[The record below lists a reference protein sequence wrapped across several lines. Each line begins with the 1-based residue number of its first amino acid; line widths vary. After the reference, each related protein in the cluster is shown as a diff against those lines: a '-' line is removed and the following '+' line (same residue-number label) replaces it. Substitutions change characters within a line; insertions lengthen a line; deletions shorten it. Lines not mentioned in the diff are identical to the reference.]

1 MGNNQNKYTNEEFD
15 SKKSYYNLLSKNFKQ
30 RCDNNHFNLFNIN
43 YAFFQKDFERNY
55 INQHINISNELSF
68 IPWKIYLVHV
78 LKHLAEEK
86 SYLWAHSL
94 KEIIINENFPEQS
107 KFQNIF
113 FYQEHQ
119 ILSSGH
125 LDVNNDFNFEEFGYT
140 YNYRDKDYLNNI
152 EDPLMEQ
159 APNSDPF
166 TLMKNKISN
175 NLMTSFISMDSNIS
189 LNSSK
194 KIDPNVE
201 YNFNKSKIKKYMS
214 IFKQHL
220 SIKEHPI
227 NFVLLQFITEFIP
240 YVNDVIDFY
249 KKNMEDNAISCEEKA
264 EDIIKQLQEF
274 IALMQVTIKLFYA
287 KAISYIYFKDEKDEF
302 INLVSYLIFNNSKL
316 YKVFFQLFELK
327 NKKNEKLLEEKII
340 KFGDMKPEEFAIKP
354 KFCLNQKTREFM
366 EQLKEEERKKELI
379 ENDEDSEDKNT
390 KEKDKESNKLTFN
403 INGEEKIIIDE
414 EEITTKEKEAN
425 NKSGLKDSNN
435 SSANN
440 NNENNENNEN
450 KENNDNNDNNDNN
463 QTHFTEDNFKI
474 SRGNGNLNIFTK
486 DFFENNSEYD
496 PNTPYCKA
504 ILYLKKIVDFKEPLG
519 KLIIV
524 SAVSNIITECVNNFW
539 ENMQYIIKP
548 EMLSIDADEL
558 MTIFIYIIYK
568 CKMPSLFIHSDFIKY
583 FTTPMTKSAMIGYY
597 YTTLQGCLEFI
608 LDCQSKSDFLKD
620 GNQ

>member
-1 MGNNQNKYTNEEFD
+1 MGNNHNKYTTEEFD
-15 SKKSYYNLLSKNFKQ
+15 SKKTYYNILSKKFKQ
-30 RCDNNHFNLFNIN
+30 RCDNNHSNPFNLN
-43 YAFFQKDFERNY
+43 YALFQKDFERNY
-55 INQHINISNELSF
+55 INQHINISHDIGF
-68 IPWKIYLVHV
+68 IPWKIYLAHF
-78 LKHLAEEK
+78 LKHLAEDK
-86 SYLWAHSL
+86 SYLWAYSL

-119 ILSSGH
+119 ILYSGH
-125 LDVNNDFNFEEFGYT
+125 LDISDEFNFDEFGYT
-140 YNYRDKDYLNNI
+140 YNFRFKDDFNNI
-152 EDPLMEQ
+152 EEPLMEP
-159 APNSDPF
+159 ASPSDPF
-166 TLMKNKISN
+166 NLMKNRISN
-175 NLMTSFISMDSNIS
+175 NLMASFMSMDSNVS

-201 YNFNKSKIKKYMS
+201 YNFNKSKIKKYMN

-227 NFVLLQFITEFIP
+227 NFVLVQFITEFTP

-249 KKNMEDNAISCEEKA
+249 RKNMDTNAISCEEKA

-274 IALMQVTIKLFYA
+274 IALIQVVIKLFYA
-287 KAISYIYFKDEKDEF
+287 RAISYIYFKDEKDEF

-316 YKVFFQLFELK
+316 YNVFFQLFELK
-327 NKKNEKLLEEKII
+327 NKKNEKLLEEKIR

-366 EQLKEEERKKELI
+366 EKLKEEERKKELI

-390 KEKDKESNKLTFN
+390 KEKDKDNNGLTFN
-403 INGEEKIIIDE
+403 INGEEKILLDE
-414 EEITTKEKEAN
+414 EEMNTKEKELN
-425 NKSGLKDSNN
+425 TKSELKDNINN
-435 SSANN
+435 SVPN

-450 KENNDNNDNNDNN
+450 NDTNK
-463 QTHFTEDNFKI
+463 THFTEDNFKI
-474 SRGNGNLNIFTK
+474 SRGSGNLNIFTK
-486 DFFENNSEYD
+486 DFFDSNKEYD

-504 ILYLKKIVDFKEPLG
+504 ILYLKKIADFKEPLG

-539 ENMQYIIKP
+539 DNMKYIIKP

-583 FTTPMTKSAMIGYY
+583 FTTPMTQSAMIGYY
-597 YTTLQGCLEFI
+597 FTTLKGCLDFI
-608 LDCQSKSDFLKD
+608 LECQSKSDFLKD
-620 GNQ
+620 EINNN

>member
-1 MGNNQNKYTNEEFD
+1 MGNNQNKYTIEEFD
-15 SKKSYYNLLSKNFKQ
+15 SKKSYYKLLSKNFKK
-30 RCDNNHFNLFNIN
+30 RSDDNRFHPFNIN
-43 YAFFQKDFERNY
+43 YALFQKDFERNY
-55 INQHINISNELSF
+55 INQHIHISDNVGF
-68 IPWKIYLVHV
+68 IPWKIYLVHI
-78 LKHLAEEK
+78 LKILAVDK

-94 KEIIINENFPEQS
+94 KEIIINENFPEQN

-119 ILSSGH
+119 ILFSAH
-125 LDVNNDFNFEEFGYT
+125 LDINDEFNFEEFGYT
-140 YNYRDKDYLNNI
+140 NNYRDKDYFNNI

-159 APNSDPF
+159 ASPSDPYA
-166 TLMKNKISN
+166 LMKNRISN
-175 NLMTSFISMDSNIS
+175 NLMTSFMSMDSNVS

-201 YNFNKSKIKKYMS
+201 YNFNKSKIKKYMN
-214 IFKQHL
+214 IFRQHL

-227 NFVLLQFITEFIP
+227 NFVLEQFITEFIP

-249 KKNMEDNAISCEEKA
+249 RKHMDDNAVGCDEKA

-274 IALMQVTIKLFYA
+274 IALIQVVIKLFYA
-287 KAISYIYFKDEKDEF
+287 KAISYKNFKDEKDEF
-302 INLVSYLIFNNSKL
+302 INLVSFLVFNNSKL

-327 NKKNEKLLEEKII
+327 NKKNEKLLEEKIL

-379 ENDEDSEDKNT
+379 ENDEDTEDKNN
-390 KEKDKESNKLTFN
+390 KEKDTDTDNNGLTFN
-403 INGEEKIIIDE
+403 INNEEKIVIDE
-414 EEITTKEKEAN
+414 VDINSKGKEKEIST
-425 NKSGLKDSNN
+425 KSELKDSIN
-435 SSANN
+435 SSVHNN
-440 NNENNENNEN
+440 DETNEKN
-450 KENNDNNDNNDNN
+450 ENNDNNNK
-463 QTHFTEDNFKI
+463 THFTEDSFKI
-474 SRGNGNLNIFTK
+474 SRGNGSLNIFTK
-486 DFFENNSEYD
+486 DFFDNNSEYD

-504 ILYLKKIVDFKEPLG
+504 ILYLKRIVDFKEPLG

-524 SAVSNIITECVNNFW
+524 SAVSNIITECVNTFW

-608 LDCQSKSDFLKD
+608 LDCKSKSDFFKEES
-620 GNQ
+620 QQ